1 SDESRMWTVTL
12 LCDLVIS
19 HKVNGQRK
27 RTNDAMLPASG
38 WFSEGAFRPRVHLL
52 WSESGTNFVRKL
64 DNCLELV
71 HVLKAAFTS
80 RPDQMPC
87 ARKLLLI
94 GQNFHVGKI
103 QEVKQTL
110 KKSTLAR

>member
-1 SDESRMWTVTL
+1 
-12 LCDLVIS
+12 
-19 HKVNGQRK
+19 
-27 RTNDAMLPASG
+27 
-38 WFSEGAFRPRVHLL
+38 FRPRVVLL
-52 WSESGTNFVRKL
+52 WSESGTNFVTKL
-64 DNCLELV
+64 HNCLELV
-71 HVLKAAFTS
+71 RVLTAAFTN

-87 ARKLLLI
+87 VRKLLLI